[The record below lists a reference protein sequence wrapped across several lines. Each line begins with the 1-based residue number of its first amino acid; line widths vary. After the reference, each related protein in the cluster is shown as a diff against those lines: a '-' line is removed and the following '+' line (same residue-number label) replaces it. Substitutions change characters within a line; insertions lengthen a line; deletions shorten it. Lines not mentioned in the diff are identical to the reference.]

1 MKALFEIV
9 NDRKIAIVGL
19 GKYQQDF
26 EYIFDELDIDFYIAD
41 KGDADVKRP
50 VLQIDEVSKEEL
62 ENHLVIICES
72 KPSRVEECL
81 KKFGMLGQGVD
92 YIYGEELFQT
102 LDLDLERLAKGRKI
116 AFWGYTEDCKKNIQ
130 RVEAIRDLIPEVYVN
145 EGETEHG
152 ISREEALEKKD
163 EFYFVIVND
172 DYKTA
177 YEQLSAVG
185 LKEEEDFISYKSFLF
200 EQGDQK
206 PSEMMRKTV
215 FAKSYKQVN
224 CNRPFTHAFLGANG
238 KMDCC
243 CVSRI
248 NKSLG
253 DFSCMDYNKVWN
265 SNVAKVFRLSMIN
278 KTYCF
283 CNLDKCFILNPQ
295 AEEAENER
303 RTDNPQVAEFPHLI
317 QVCIDNSCNLHCLS
331 CRKQVLVIDS
341 NRYANIEFWAE
352 RLMETKWLDNAKT
365 TMMAGNGEVFFSKIY
380 RRLLY
385 ENISEK
391 RNSIQIL
398 SNGTLFNEKE
408 FEHLKEKYDD
418 ITVSISMDSF
428 RKEMFEK
435 LRAGAKYET
444 MMKNL
449 AMLSEKRKIGEIR
462 DFQIFIVVQMDNLFE
477 LPEFIQKCIDMHVD
491 MVLLNP
497 IHKGGIYTDESF
509 KEIALVD
516 ENGALKEEVREVF
529 KHPIFHSKQVSM
541 GWFKNRLTPQKSNE
555 CHME

>member
-1 MKALFEIV
+1 MA
-9 NDRKIAIVGL
+9 
-19 GKYQQDF
+19 
-26 EYIFDELDIDFYIAD
+26 
-41 KGDADVKRP
+41 
-50 VLQIDEVSKEEL
+50 EVSKEAL
-62 ENHLVIICES
+62 RNYLLIICES
-72 KPSRVEECL
+72 KPSVVGEQL
-81 KKFGMLGQGVD
+81 KNLGMQGDGID

-102 LDLDLERLAKGRKI
+102 LDLDIERLATGRKI
-116 AFWGYTEDCKKNIQ
+116 AFWGYSEDSKKIIP
-130 RVEAIRDLIPEVYVN
+130 RVEAIRDLMPEIYVTD
-145 EGETEHG
+145 ELELETEQ
-152 ISREEALEKKD
+152 SMSKEEALKNKD
-163 EFYFVIVND
+163 SYYFVIVND
-172 DYKTA
+172 DYKMA

-185 LKEEEDFISYKSFLF
+185 LKEKEDFISYKALLF

-206 PSEMMRKTV
+206 PSAMMRKTV

-224 CNRPFTHAFLGANG
+224 CNRPFTHAFLEGNG
-238 KMDCC
+238 KMNCC

-265 SNVAKVFRLSMIN
+265 SNAAKVFRLSMIN

-283 CNLDKCFILNPQ
+283 CNWDKCFILNPQ

-303 RTDNPQVAEFPHLI
+303 RTDNPKRAESPQLI

-331 CRKQVLVIDS
+331 CRKQVLVMEPS
-341 NRYANIEFWAE
+341 KYANLEFWAE
-352 RLMETKWLDNAKT
+352 RLMETKWLDNART

-418 ITVSISMDSF
+418 ITVSISMDSLK
-428 RKEMFEK
+428 KEVFEK

-444 MMKNL
+444 MMKNIL
-449 AMLSEKRKIGEIR
+449 MLSEKRKIGEIR
-462 DFQIFIVVQMDNLFE
+462 DFQIFVVVQMDNLFE

-497 IHKGGIYTDESF
+497 IHKGGVYTDETF
-509 KEIALVD
+509 REVALVD
-516 ENGALKEEVREVF
+516 ENGELKEEVREVF
-529 KHPIFHSKQVSM
+529 KHPIFKSKQVSM
-541 GWFKNRLTPQKSNE
+541 SWFKNRLASQKGNE
-555 CHME
+555 CFVK